1 MPKLIKNWHRMK
13 FNFKLRFLYGS
24 KISGYVNKKFA
35 YSETLSEIVGDSS
48 IDLKGWNQWY
58 YGEQS

>member
-1 MPKLIKNWHRMK
+1 MK